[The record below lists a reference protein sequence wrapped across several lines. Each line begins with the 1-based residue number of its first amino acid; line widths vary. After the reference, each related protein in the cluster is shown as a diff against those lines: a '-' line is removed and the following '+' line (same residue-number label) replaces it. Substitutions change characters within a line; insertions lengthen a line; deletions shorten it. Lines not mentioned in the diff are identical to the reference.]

1 MRILRKPSEC
11 LAVSWPR
18 AGRLGTEGGS
28 GLRWW
33 LVEHL
38 RRGERRG
45 EGRQQSVAAVVRR
58 VAVC

>member
-1 MRILRKPSEC
+1 MRILRKPSVC
-11 LAVSWPR
+11 LAVSWP
-18 AGRLGTEGGS
+18 GRLGTEGGS

-38 RRGERRG
+38 TRGEWRG
-45 EGRQQSVAAVVRR
+45 EGRQQTVAAVVRR